1 MQGLRTSFATHDIES
16 IQLASPCDSG
26 LHVIIDVLC
35 RHRGSLFGPA
45 LLRHAFTM
53 LQLAMRHKIVANQV
67 GVQVT
72 SFLAP

>member
-1 MQGLRTSFATHDIES
+1 
-16 IQLASPCDSG
+16 